1 MLFLHQTWFFTG
13 LYRLWA
19 VIPMQRVYAALC
31 RKWNPAG
38 EGEDSKVGVSQQ
50 AIYDLIKGLLQVKVT
65 HHNMDGP

>member
-1 MLFLHQTWFFTG
+1 
-13 LYRLWA
+13 
-19 VIPMQRVYAALC
+19 MQRVYAALC